1 MSIKAVENEIE
12 NAASLK
18 VLVETYKLMAAN
30 SMRRIRSS
38 VLENR
43 AFHLGLNDVYQE
55 VKRSYEIIISAEARK
70 KNKPKRT
77 PLVAGKT
84 AKSVYAL
91 ISANT
96 GLYGEVISKTFSLF
110 AEAVRNDK
118 PDEVVVIGKVGEAFF
133 RETMPG
139 RKFSYFDFPDTQI
152 SLEGLRAVAGHLKK
166 FDRAVVFHG
175 VFKSFLSQ
183 VAVSSPISGEVLE
196 KTTQAAER
204 VRYIYEPTLEVV
216 AAFFETE
223 IFVSLLE
230 QIFHESRLSKLASR
244 MMLLDRSGQTIDGF
258 VKKLFLQQQ
267 RIRHRI
273 FNNKQMD
280 TVRGI

>member
-96 GLYGEVISKTFSLF
+96 GLYGQIISKTFSLF
-110 AEAVRNDK
+110 
-118 PDEVVVIGKVGEAFF
+118 
-133 RETMPG
+133 
-139 RKFSYFDFPDTQI
+139 S
-152 SLEGLRAVAGHLKK
+152 
-166 FDRAVVFHG
+166 
-175 VFKSFLSQ
+175 
-183 VAVSSPISGEVLE
+183 
-196 KTTQAAER
+196 
-204 VRYIYEPTLEVV
+204 
-216 AAFFETE
+216 
-223 IFVSLLE
+223 
-230 QIFHESRLSKLASR
+230 
-244 MMLLDRSGQTIDGF
+244 
-258 VKKLFLQQQ
+258 
-267 RIRHRI
+267 
-273 FNNKQMD
+273 
-280 TVRGI
+280 